1 MGLIR
6 HFFEFLG
13 RGKTS
18 EKPAKYSHDS
28 AKNGDVSCL
37 ISEVENAVVREVMT
51 PRTNMVC
58 LDIESHIDEIKT
70 ILLEWE
76 HSNIPVYRSRIEDVL
91 GVLDLKDISKLFMK
105 GINITHETIRKAL
118 KEPYIVPA
126 TKKIT
131 GLLEELLKKN
141 ADLALVVDEYGGV
154 VGIVTQKDLC
164 LEIVRNAGFVED
176 DSLIFDK
183 DGYVSVCADTDID
196 KVEELFGVEIPHVDF
211 ETVGG
216 LIFNIAGKIPE
227 QGESFKYKNLVFEI
241 AKAEEHKLQKISIS
255 KITASFS

>member
-1 MGLIR
+1 MGLVR
-6 HFFEFLG
+6 CFFEFLQG
-13 RGKTS
+13 GKASGKAS
-18 EKPAKYSHDS
+18 ECSHNS
-28 AKNGDVSCL
+28 ANNSDVSCF

-58 LDIESHIDEIKT
+58 LDIESPLDEIKT
-70 ILLEWE
+70 ILLEWK
-76 HSNIPVYRSRIEDVL
+76 HSNIPVYCSRIEDVL

-105 GINITHETIRKAL
+105 NANITHETIKKAL

-131 GLLEELLKKN
+131 ALLEELLKKN
-141 ADLALVVDEYGGV
+141 ADLALVVDEYGGII
-154 VGIVTQKDLC
+154 GIVTQKDLC

-183 DGYVSVCADTDID
+183 DGFVSVCADTNID
-196 KVEELFGVEIPHVDF
+196 KVEELFGVEIPHIDF
-211 ETVGG
+211 DTVGG

-227 QGESFKYKNLVFEI
+227 KGESFKYKDLMFEI

-255 KITASFS
+255 KISAS